1 MLFAYEKGFTMRL
14 ILRLFLLIYFVMPV
28 LALLLIGQI
37 FIQFQNDVAPVYEAA
52 STRIM
57 DASTVLENEL
67 MSLGRNFAPLE
78 NAIIAI
84 RNALQTLLNFVRDTI
99 YTIIDV
105 VNGIN
110 LACSVGGAACI
121 PKSINLTLPPLVD
134 LSFIDNISTQVSTI
148 SSEMYAVI
156 ETTSAAVTSYTT
168 LLIVALGVFIL
179 WIILSFILFYAM
191 LYRGL
196 VR

>member
-1 MLFAYEKGFTMRL
+1 MRL

-37 FIQFQNDVAPVYEAA
+37 FIQFQNDVAPIYEAA

-179 WIILSFILFYAM
+179 WMILSFILFYAM